1 MLHECDS
8 IDLLIVRRM
17 LTTSTEDWLSASIQQ
32 INGEVVVF
40 TGCVKN
46 PEFPKEPDFLGGVD
60 LFSLRES
67 LEPGEFDLLL
77 QKMNEFQK
85 SIY

>member
-1 MLHECDS
+1 MLHECNS

-17 LTTSTEDWLSASIQQ
+17 LTASIEDWVSASIQQ

-46 PEFPKEPDFLGGVD
+46 PEFPKNPDFLGGVD

-67 LEPGEFDLLL
+67 LKPGEFNLLL

>member
-1 MLHECDS
+1 MYECSD

-17 LTTSTEDWLSASIQQ
+17 LAASTEDWVSASIRQ
-32 INGEVVVF
+32 INGVSVVF

-46 PEFPKEPDFLGGVD
+46 PDFPEEPDFLGGVD

-67 LEPGEFDLLL
+67 LEPGEFDLLI
-77 QKMNEFQK
+77 QKMDEFEV
-85 SIY
+85 SN